1 MTQGASSLFSQH
13 VGNRI
18 RFYRKQKH
26 LSQEQLAAGIHKS
39 KSALSKYESGQIPV
53 DTETLYDI
61 ATVLGVEVSQF
72 VDCPIPAAETRIAP
86 TLSPFGGDIL
96 YLYYYDGR
104 TKRTVKTRLE
114 LLMQECSG
122 NEIPCRCYMDAP
134 SFEDYEQCKYYY
146 TGLMTHFELVSYVTL
161 LNHSNPME
169 QIGLCILN
177 PFHRNRDT
185 WGFMFGISY
194 NPITP
199 FALKFLLS
207 TRPLEENELQAE
219 DLTLTKSELKM
230 IKNLNMM
237 LLNTQEP

>member
-1 MTQGASSLFSQH
+1 MTQGECSLFAQH
-13 VGNRI
+13 VGGRI

-53 DTETLYDI
+53 DVDTLYDI

-72 VDCPIPAAETRIAP
+72 VDCAIPAAKRATATP
-86 TLSPFGGDIL
+86 AAPFGGTL

-104 TKRTVKTRLE
+104 TKRIVKTSLE
-114 LLMQECSG
+114 LQLQQAE
-122 NEIPCRCYMDAP
+122 NNTIPCRCYMDVP
-134 SFEDYEQCKYYY
+134 SFEAREQCKYYY

-207 TRPLEENELQAE
+207 SNPVDEKTLLPE

>member
-1 MTQGASSLFSQH
+1 MTQGAPSLFSQH
-13 VGNRI
+13 VGSRI

-26 LSQEQLAAGIHKS
+26 LSQEQLAAGVHKS

-53 DTETLYDI
+53 DVDTLYDI

-72 VDCPIPAAETRIAP
+72 TDLAIPTADSRIVSSI
-86 TLSPFGGDIL
+86 SPFGGDIL
-96 YLYYYDGR
+96 YVYYYDGR
-104 TKRTVKTRLE
+104 TKRTVKTRLD
-114 LLMQECSG
+114 LQLQEMRG
-122 NEIPCRCYMDAP
+122 NEIPCRCYMDVP
-134 SFEDYEQCKYYY
+134 SFENHEQCKYYY

-161 LNHSNPME
+161 LNHGNPME

-207 TRPLEENELQAE
+207 THPLEESELQAE